1 MSSCALPERREI
13 EWRVPASAEVQASI
27 TALFAGQKTLE
38 DVVRWGLAQK
48 PPRLVED
55 VLVQDE
61 YTHDV
66 VLRHA
71 SGVYLVYDTT

>member
-1 MSSCALPERREI
+1 MSSCAIPDRREI
-13 EWRVPASAEVQASI
+13 EWRVPVSDEVRASI
-27 TALFAGQKTLE
+27 TALFAAQRTME

-48 PPRLVED
+48 PIRLVEH